1 MIFFTTRTQS
11 ATAITMLGATSSPH
25 VASLISVASSSL
37 QRGYSCSCAFSLI
50 LSLSRDPTKINV
62 PLSAGY
68 PIYSH
73 FTRKAQSRQGA
84 FNIGGINASGQV
96 PALPH
101 NIALIDA
108 DTPQSA
114 YTKASFND
122 PTQKWDLVFSD
133 EFNLDGRS
141 FNPGDDPYWE
151 AVDLNYWQ
159 TVSALVYAPH
169 PADAPARVTW
179 NGTTRSRPTQR
190 TGPFGSRSTMPIRS
204 TTTTCPT
211 YQAWYAPVTSLSD
224 HC

>member
-1 MIFFTTRTQS
+1 MISFTTRTQS

-37 QRGYSCSCAFSLI
+37 QRGYSCSCAS
-50 LSLSRDPTKINV
+50 LSLSTDPTKINV

-73 FTRKAQSRQGA
+73 FTTKHQSKEGA
-84 FNIGGINASGQV
+84 FNYGGTNASGQV
-96 PALPH
+96 PALPR
-101 NIALIDA
+101 NLALIDA

-122 PTQKWDLVFSD
+122 PTQQWDLVFSD
-133 EFNLDGRS
+133 EFNLDGRT

-159 TVSALVYAPH
+159 TVSALVYASH
-169 PADAPARVTW
+169 PADTPARATW
-179 NGTTRSRPTQR
+179 NGTIRSMLTQR
-190 TGPFGSRSTMPIRS
+190 TGTFGSRSIMRILS
-204 TTTTCPT
+204 TTTTCLTFRAWCAPT
-211 YQAWYAPVTSLSD
+211 TSISD
-224 HC
+224 RC